1 MINFKIILPYV
12 QQDHGINIE
21 PLFASL
27 PTFTHP
33 TFFAIEELHCIG
45 QGVAKHVYELLTVSI
60 NKSYNKAI
68 PLKYAPTDMELL
80 EKGISS
86 ASDWPYTFHIL
97 KNDLIEIGNLVEL
110 SRATVPTT
118 FSSKWENP
126 IEQSGGNRGVDWIDF
141 LLHMVPTVFLP
152 ALTNDNAKKPLLSLT
167 KACAVVLKWRIT
179 ENDLSMVKK

>member
-1 MINFKIILPYV
+1 M
-12 QQDHGINIE
+12 
-21 PLFASL
+21 
-27 PTFTHP
+27 
-33 TFFAIEELHCIG
+33 
-45 QGVAKHVYELLTVSI
+45 
-60 NKSYNKAI
+60 
-68 PLKYAPTDMELL
+68 
-80 EKGISS
+80 
-86 ASDWPYTFHIL
+86 
-97 KNDLIEIGNLVEL
+97 
-110 SRATVPTT
+110 PTT